1 MGPPGGPKLRPP
13 GGPKLGPRFVEMD
26 RLAVQN
32 RDRKLEPDSNQNG
45 AVATTFSDAVGYKT
59 EAENGHKTVKI
70 FGTKSTPDS
79 GAVDMTF
86 IDVGELNKGIPSLI
100 LGDTQDPTSGTRGL
114 HKGAPRKK
122 SIGRVLSIV
131 RS

>member
-1 MGPPGGPKLRPP
+1 MAEIVGHASSGSHPAQQYG
-13 GGPKLGPRFVEMD
+13 VNA
-26 RLAVQN
+26 LAWRSRIGTAN
-32 RDRKLEPDSNQNG
+32 WNQILTKNG

-79 GAVDMTF
+79 GAVDMTL

-100 LGDTQDPTSGTRGL
+100 SGDTQDPTSGTRGL